1 MRNSRFENAIQKLYR
16 AFHNNTLDP
25 ECCKSCAVGNI
36 LDNTDSWK
44 HLTEGHG
51 SLRLSYVGQV
61 NEAFNKRFQGYSPN
75 ELLKIEAAF
84 LRGCGY
90 QLPLKRNSFRPQDRK
105 SKDILFEGLCEA
117 VTVLCKLDR
126 IPNVMAYQDLLKS
139 ENAPGKTLK
148 KVAVFGI

>member
-84 LRGCGY
+84 LRGCGF

-126 IPNVMAYQDLLKS
+126 IPNVMDYQDLLKS

>member
-51 SLRLSYVGQV
+51 SLILSYVGQV

-90 QLPLKRNSFRPQDRK
+90 QLPLKRNSFRPEDRK

-126 IPNVMAYQDLLKS
+126 IPNVMDYQDLLKI
-139 ENAPGKTLK
+139 ENAPGKTLN

>member
-90 QLPLKRNSFRPQDRK
+90 QLPLKRNSFRPEDRK

-126 IPNVMAYQDLLKS
+126 IPNVMDYQDLLKS

>member
-117 VTVLCKLDR
+117 VTVLCKLDHV
-126 IPNVMAYQDLLKS
+126 PNVMDYQDLLKS
-139 ENAPGKTLK
+139 ENAPVKTLK